1 MQSIFKPVKVAVAI
15 PSFSDFIEGRAVFP
29 EIMPIMRG
37 IDEMTDVERKEL
49 FTEACGL
56 AYSIAFRVG
65 IIITDDEERNYATR
79 FMEKYTPEKSKARV
93 MESIIAADY
102 SDDGE
107 Y

>member
-29 EIMPIMRG
+29 KIMPIMRG
-37 IDEMTDVERKEL
+37 VDEMTDVEHKDL
-49 FTEACGL
+49 FAEACGL

-65 IIITDDEERNYATR
+65 IIITDDEEKNYAAK
-79 FMEKYTPEKSKARV
+79 FMKKYTPEKSKARV
-93 MESIIAADY
+93 MEGIIAADY
-102 SDDGE
+102 ADDDE